1 MSNRGGFDARQSS
14 QANCRSINIELT
26 LKDQTRA
33 VRSGDDVAVQP
44 ALYTGDGLLIVVA
57 YCGNPVSPAAQEIL
71 GARIAVM
78 TADGTTLATAYSGFS

>member
-1 MSNRGGFDARQSS
+1 
-14 QANCRSINIELT
+14 
-26 LKDQTRA
+26 
-33 VRSGDDVAVQP
+33 VAVQP